1 MTWKWENSHKSIAI
15 GKIVSRMYSFQQG
28 RILTV
33 GLSTF
38 VYCASLCLITCL
50 LRTADGFITADNW
63 RVDGHVTC
71 GWRGCNYPLPR
82 ATSLAMSPTLCY
94 YSGVQAPV
102 FAHSLALR
110 QWDNYLLSGK
120 LEWDNF
126 LSLTCGREDWN
137 CHVT

>member
-63 RVDGHVTC
+63 RVDSHVTC
-71 GWRGCNYPLPR
+71 GWRGCNYPLLLPR
-82 ATSLAMSPTLCY
+82 RWPCHLHSVIILGSRRRFLPTVWLC
-94 YSGVQAPV
+94 
-102 FAHSLALR
+102 
-110 QWDNYLLSGK
+110 DNEIITFYQENLNETIS
-120 LEWDNF
+120 
-126 LSLTCGREDWN
+126 
-137 CHVT
+137 CHWHVGERIEIVM